1 MASDVA
7 EISLEPH
14 TWAFMLSTAAV
25 VSEDLE
31 GLFFGPAPGHV
42 CSFRLVGGSGSS
54 TDKATAVLSE
64 RAQEL
69 VAEQMRHEFRLL
81 GWCNLRGPSSTAST
95 LTPEEARLHQ
105 ALKTASDALS
115 GPDAA
120 FAGCIIQRGPKEK
133 DIFQQVAVAFGP
145 CVKKK
150 IPITVRRFSA
160 RAPPAAEPATGQLQ
174 EVMAACAADL
184 REDLAD
190 LDKIV
195 ERVLVEAEEKFEKE
209 VLPQVKR
216 LRTAQRNAE
225 SVQSTQRA

>member
-1 MASDVA
+1 MASDA
-7 EISLEPH
+7 QISLEPH

-42 CSFRLVGGSGSS
+42 CSFRLVGRSGSS

-69 VAEQMRHEFRLL
+69 VAEQMRHGFRLL

-120 FAGCIIQRGPKEK
+120 FAGCLIQRAAREK

-145 CVKKK
+145 SKKR
-150 IPITVRRFSA
+150 IPITVRHFSA
-160 RAPPAAEPATGQLQ
+160 RAPPAAEPVTGQLQ

-190 LDKIV
+190 LDKVV
-195 ERVLVEAEEKFEKE
+195 ERALVETEEKFEME

-216 LRTAQRNAE
+216 LRTAQHNAE